1 MDPKLV
7 LSLQQRIEEQFS
19 GIKIG
24 IKEEPITSDS
34 SSSSSFFTLEK
45 SYLAKQKELRNIID
59 VEIPLNSKEVGKAIE
74 LGDLRENAEYKAG
87 KEKQE
92 SLQVAVGRLKDDLEK
107 AKLFDK
113 KVDVKK
119 VFFGT
124 KVTLKNIDKDIEES
138 FTLLGP
144 WESDPS
150 KNVISYLS
158 PFGSELIGHK
168 VKEKLNFQINERDY
182 NYQIINIEAA
192 I

>member
-1 MDPKLV
+1 MWKF
-7 LSLQQRIEEQFS
+7 LS
-19 GIKIG
+19 
-24 IKEEPITSDS
+24 
-34 SSSSSFFTLEK
+34 TLK
-45 SYLAKQKELRNIID
+45 
-59 VEIPLNSKEVGKAIE
+59 VGKAIE